1 MTYSYPELPQGSPP
15 PPLVGV
21 YGAEEVD
28 SFSLGN
34 LTGVLR
40 RRWWIVILVAL
51 AVGGLNLKRQ
61 LDKPP
66 VFQSSFQLLVSPPE
80 NETVNPLAQLQ
91 GSGLLGT
98 IPRGKEYLNTQS
110 EILQSNILLEPV
122 WSQIYDAL
130 PPEEQ
135 ISYGGFLANLSVMVV
150 PDTGIVEIGYRG
162 NDQERVKAVLEA
174 LAEQYLDY
182 TRRDQARQESEKLRF
197 VNDQLPK
204 FQDRVAELQAQMLAL
219 QRQYKFFD
227 PSQTAENISSRLNEI
242 NVLRQNLSIKIQ
254 QLTAKRN
261 ALEQKTG
268 IDNNSA
274 FGLSS
279 LGQSPVYAGLVSRL
293 NEINLKLAEA
303 STIYT
308 GNSPQMEQLQE
319 EKDNVLQ
326 LIRAEAEKEKG
337 TLSNGDLAQV
347 LTATDVG
354 GPKAEALQE
363 LASVGIELDILN
375 IELANII
382 ESETE
387 LRNQLENFTTIAGQF
402 ASLQQEL
409 ELQRNGLT
417 QLVTTRQALE
427 VEVARSFVP
436 WRLVSA
442 ITLPDKPINTLP
454 RDILLSAMLG
464 LLAGGGAAL
473 LVDRLDPAY
482 HSVEDL
488 RASQHHTI
496 LGYIPLEKELRASI
510 KYGSPLPNEAMQE
523 SYAKLYSNLFFLKR
537 KRQCHSFVV
546 TSAES
551 GDGKSTTAFFLAQA
565 AAKLGQKVLLVDGDR
580 YFPQKQAWLKLA
592 KITGF
597 GGENTTS
604 DGNGVLSTLA
614 ANSNGQNED
623 LPELLGKNLFYFKV
637 QDDTMTPE
645 QLVSASQN
653 FVVKMNQWK
662 ETFDLIL
669 IDTPPILGLTDSRLI
684 ADQTDGLVVV
694 VRLNKTRKDSLKEA
708 FRELALA
715 DLNVLGIVA
724 NAITSTSGGYGY
736 YYGRYYSNRYYDRQK
751 LAKAREEAEGSV

>member
-1 MTYSYPELPQGSPP
+1 MTYSYPESPQGGPT
-15 PPLVGV
+15 PPLVGA
-21 YGAEEVD
+21 YGAEEAN

-51 AVGGLNLKRQ
+51 VVGGFNLKRQ
-61 LDKPP
+61 LDEPP

-80 NETVNPLAQLQ
+80 NETINPLAQLQ
-91 GSGLLGT
+91 GSGLLGNL
-98 IPRGKEYLNTQS
+98 PRGKEYLNTQS
-110 EILQSNILLEPV
+110 QILRSNILLEPV
-122 WSQIYDAL
+122 WSQIYGAL
-130 PPEEQ
+130 PPDER
-135 ISYGGFLANLSVMVV
+135 ISYGGFLASVSVMVL
-150 PDTGIVEIGYRG
+150 PDTGIVEISYRG
-162 NDQERVKAVLEA
+162 NDRERVKAVLEA

-182 TRRDQARQESEKLRF
+182 TRSEQARQESEKLRF

-204 FQDRVAELQAQMLAL
+204 FQDRVADLQSQMLAL
-219 QRQYKFFD
+219 QQQYKFFD
-227 PSQTAENISSRLNEI
+227 PSQTAENISSRLNEV
-242 NVLRQNLSIKIQ
+242 NVLRQNLLIKIQ
-254 QLTAKRN
+254 QLTAKRD

-308 GNSPQMEQLQE
+308 GNSPQIEQLQE

-326 LIRAEAEKEKG
+326 LIRAEAERERG

-347 LTATDVG
+347 LNATDVG

-375 IELANII
+375 IELESII
-382 ESETE
+382 ESEAE

-427 VEVARSFVP
+427 VEIARSFVP

-442 ITLPDKPINTLP
+442 ITLPDQPINTFP

-464 LLAGGGAAL
+464 LLAGGGAAF
-473 LVDRLDPAY
+473 LVDKLDPTY

-488 RASQHHTI
+488 RASQHHAL
-496 LGYIPLEKELRASI
+496 LGYIPLEVQLRASI

-580 YFPQKQAWLKLA
+580 YFPQKESWLKLA

-597 GGENTTS
+597 GRENNAV
-604 DGNGVLSTLA
+604 DGNGVLSSLA
-614 ANSNGQNED
+614 SHSNGNNGD
-623 LPELLGKNLFYFKV
+623 LPEPLGKNLFYFKV

-645 QLVSASQN
+645 QLVSASEN

-715 DLNVLGIVA
+715 DLNVIGIVA

-736 YYGRYYSNRYYDRQK
+736 YYGRYYNNRYYGRQK
-751 LAKAREEAEGSV
+751 LVKAREEA